1 MGGQARQR
9 SAGGRA
15 VHRRL
20 AEAGAPGPRSIAR
33 IARRAAYVSITL
45 SIKLYRVAISPLLTA
60 LYGPAC
66 RYEPSCSEYAHDAI
80 AAHGVGAGGWLAI
93 KRLGRCRPGGGWG
106 VDPVPT
112 KLPHATRC
120 ALETDRYGG
129 VALANRAAAS
139 GAAPERV

>member
-1 MGGQARQR
+1 MAEQARR
-9 SAGGRA
+9 RPAGERLILDRPAATGEPGAQSIATMARRA
-15 VHRRL
+15 VH
-20 AEAGAPGPRSIAR
+20 
-33 IARRAAYVSITL
+33 VSITL
-45 SIKLYRVAISPLLTA
+45 SIKLYQVAISPLLTA

-112 KLPHATRC
+112 KLDGAKRR
-120 ALETDRYGG
+120 ALETDRDAGA
-129 VALANRAAAS
+129 ALANDAAT
-139 GAAPERV
+139 GARPERV